1 MKRKQLSQNRIA
13 GICRGFALLLHAG
26 MGLGDSA
33 QLLRH
38 EETGDL
44 RELLAELETA
54 LDQGKPLWEA
64 MERTG
69 VFPVYVRGM
78 VRIGEE
84 TGRLEEALNGLADYC
99 EESVALQRQIKNAV
113 AWPALLMLLML
124 VVIGVLLVK
133 VMPVFDAVY
142 ASLGSRLTGLSAGM
156 LALGQILSR
165 GMPVLLAVLMLLV
178 LVAAALA
185 MSEQLRQWVTNF
197 WQRRFGDRGIHRKF
211 NNARFARALA
221 MALGSGLA
229 IEDAM
234 ELGQG
239 LLTDVPGAVSR
250 IGRCRALLE
259 QETPLAQALEETN
272 LLSASCGRILAVGLR
287 GGNADRVMEDV
298 ASRMMTDAR
307 ESLEDIVA
315 KVEPAMVLLSSLLVG
330 VILLSA
336 MLPLMNIMAAMG

>member
-1 MKRKQLSQNRIA
+1 MKRKQLSQNQIA
-13 GICRGFALLLHAG
+13 GTCRGFALLLHAG
-26 MGLGDSA
+26 LGLGDSA
-33 QLLRH
+33 QLLCR

-44 RELLAELETA
+44 REVLTELETA

-64 MERTG
+64 MEQIG

-84 TGRLEEALNGLADYC
+84 TGKLEEALNGLADYC
-99 EESVALQRQIKNAV
+99 EESVALQRQIRNAV

-133 VMPVFDAVY
+133 VLPVFDAVY

-165 GMPVLLAVLMLLV
+165 GMPVLLALLMLLV
-178 LVAAALA
+178 LVAATLA
-185 MSEQLRQWVTNF
+185 VSEQLRQWVTNF

-221 MALGSGLA
+221 MALGSGLTM
-229 IEDAM
+229 EEAM

-250 IGRCRALLE
+250 IGRCRELLE

-287 GGNADRVMEDV
+287 GGNGDRVMEDV
-298 ASRMMTDAR
+298 ANRMMTDAR
-307 ESLEDIVA
+307 ESLEDAVA
-315 KVEPAMVLLSSLLVG
+315 KVSYTNLAENPQIVYD
-330 VILLSA
+330 
-336 MLPLMNIMAAMG
+336 N